1 MQSKENLIHFHL
13 CRIQY
18 FTFQIL
24 TETRIL
30 ILDQEAW
37 GQNISFLE
45 LVLWLLMALDGP
57 VKSILMRLG
66 FEGLSSCAPR
76 EGCEKI
82 KVWKLISKLKHQQLN
97 IEPQKGTDWM
107 KRSYHWIY
115 FSQLIQCPTL
125 WHCFFL
131 RACNFSRARN
141 WCNFEPFLPTC
152 HPFDTINRI
161 TCHEAFMR
169 NKKSGFKVVGK

>member
-66 FEGLSSCAPR
+66 FEGLSSCTPR

-82 KVWKLISKLKHQQLN
+82 KVWKMISKLKHQKLN

-115 FSQLIQCPTL
+115 FSRLIQCPTL
-125 WHCFFL
+125 WHCFFWGL
-131 RACNFSRARN
+131 AISRAHTTDAILSHFCQPVIRLIPSIGSLVTKLLCASKI
-141 WCNFEPFLPTC
+141 W
-152 HPFDTINRI
+152 
-161 TCHEAFMR
+161 
-169 NKKSGFKVVGK
+169 V

>member
-1 MQSKENLIHFHL
+1 MIHFHL

-66 FEGLSSCAPR
+66 FEGLSSCTPR
-76 EGCEKI
+76 EGYEKI
-82 KVWKLISKLKHQQLN
+82 KV
-97 IEPQKGTDWM
+97 
-107 KRSYHWIY
+107 
-115 FSQLIQCPTL
+115 
-125 WHCFFL
+125 
-131 RACNFSRARN
+131 
-141 WCNFEPFLPTC
+141 
-152 HPFDTINRI
+152 
-161 TCHEAFMR
+161 
-169 NKKSGFKVVGK
+169 